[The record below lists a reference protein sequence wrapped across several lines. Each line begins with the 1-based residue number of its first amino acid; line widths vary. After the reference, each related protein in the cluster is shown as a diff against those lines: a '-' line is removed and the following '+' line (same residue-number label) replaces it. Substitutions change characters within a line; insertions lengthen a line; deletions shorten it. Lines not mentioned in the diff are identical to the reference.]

1 MQLIPAIA
9 LFLALSSG
17 IAAAQ
22 ETPPPVLRILVQTL
36 AKADDPGTQL
46 NVLRGINAALKGKR
60 NLAAPEGWAG
70 LYEKL
75 RLSANEEVRQQ
86 SQSLAVIFGGGGAMD
101 ELRKALA
108 DSNASPDARRAA
120 LDSLVNAKDAAAV
133 PALLAIAKEAGPL
146 RRPALRG
153 LANFDDAQIP
163 TAILGAYSSLSSDEK
178 RDALATLVIRPA
190 WARALL
196 AALDAKV
203 VSRTDLSA
211 PIARQLQDLKDPEI
225 ASWIS
230 KNWGAVRETSADKL
244 KQIAGYK
251 LLLTE
256 NALEKADPSHGRAIF
271 AQTCAVCHTLFGV
284 GGKIGPELPGAFEDV
299 DYLLQNIVD
308 PNAIIGKD
316 YQQTIVQTKDGQVLM
331 GIVAGED
338 ASTLT
343 LKTLAGPLTVQ
354 RADVSEVKVME
365 VSLMPEGLLA
375 AQNETDVRDLFA
387 YLRRHG
393 QVPVQLTANNANDFF
408 NGVDLANWV
417 ASKAD
422 AWRVEGGEIVGRGN
436 AERAEFLTSDMA
448 ADDFRLSAQLRLS
461 GAKAGAEIALRG
473 QQTDG
478 GFQGSA
484 LRISGGQPI
493 GLASYSI
500 PGKPLLGALL
510 HTTFGRDEWVPCEII
525 AKGRSVRVTLNGLP
539 TVEIN
544 DSPGGTRSVLA
555 FHVTGEGAELRIKNV
570 KLEPAVK

>member
-1 MQLIPAIA
+1 MKRLTAIA
-9 LFLALSSG
+9 LTIALATG
-17 IAAAQ
+17 IASAQ
-22 ETPPPVLRILVQTL
+22 ENAAPPVLRLLVQTL
-36 AKADDPGTQL
+36 SKSDDPGTQL
-46 NVLRGINAALKGKR
+46 NLLRGMNAALKGKR
-60 NLAAPEGWAG
+60 NLAAPEGWPG

-86 SQSLAVIFGGGGAMD
+86 AQSLAVIFGGGGAMD

-108 DSNASPDARRAA
+108 DANANPETRRAA
-120 LDSLVNAKDAAAV
+120 LDSLVSAKDAAAV
-133 PALLAIAKEAGPL
+133 PALLALAKDAGPL
-146 RRPALRG
+146 RRSALRG
-153 LANFDDAQIP
+153 LANFDDPQIP
-163 TAILGAYSSLSSDEK
+163 AAILGAYSSLSSDEK

-196 AALDAKV
+196 VALDAKT
-203 VSRTDLSA
+203 VSRADLSA
-211 PIARQLQDLKDPEI
+211 PLARQLQDLKDPEI
-225 ASWIS
+225 AAWLG
-230 KNWGAVRETSADKL
+230 KNWGAVRETSADKQ

-251 LLLTE
+251 QLLTI
-256 NALEKADPSHGRAIF
+256 NALEKADPSHGRAIY
-271 AQTCAVCHTLFGV
+271 AQSCAACHTLFGV

-354 RADVSEVKVME
+354 RADVSDVKLME

-375 AQNETDVRDLFA
+375 ALSETDVRNLFA

-393 QVPVQLTANNANDFF
+393 QVPVLLTANNANDFF
-408 NGVDLANWV
+408 SGVDLSNWV
-417 ASKAD
+417 ASKPD
-422 AWRVEGGEIVGRGN
+422 AWRVENGEIVGRGN
-436 AERAEFLTSDMA
+436 AGRAEFITSDMA

-461 GAKAGAEIALRG
+461 GADASAEIAFRG

-484 LRISGGQPI
+484 IRFGG
-493 GLASYSI
+493 GGMSLMSYRT
-500 PGKPLLGALL
+500 PGKAEGALL
-510 HTTFGRDEWVPCEII
+510 RNAAALNEWISCEII
-525 AKGRSVRVTLNGLP
+525 AKGRSVRLLLGGQQVLE
-539 TVEIN
+539 VN

-555 FHVTGEGAELRIKNV
+555 FHVSGEGAELRV
-570 KLEPAVK
+570 KDAKLTPTGK